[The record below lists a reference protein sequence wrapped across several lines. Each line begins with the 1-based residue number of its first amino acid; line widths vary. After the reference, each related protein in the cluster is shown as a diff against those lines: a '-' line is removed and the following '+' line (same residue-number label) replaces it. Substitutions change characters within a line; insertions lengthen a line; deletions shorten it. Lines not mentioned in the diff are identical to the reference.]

1 MTTPTCPACFAP
13 LSPGAKYCH
22 RCGRAIAT
30 DRAKERNAWI
40 FAWAMVTVAVGT
52 IVYYVE
58 KKDSAPTGPDMANAG
73 TSTGAESPAGGQPP
87 DISQMTPRERF
98 LRLHDRIMTA
108 AQQNDSATVTRFAP
122 MALSAYTM
130 LDTIDVDARYH
141 AGAIHLRLGQV
152 AEARAL
158 ADTIMREAPGN
169 LLATLLRAEA
179 AEVAGDPAGFDS
191 ARKTFLADVDAQLKL
206 SRPEYTEH
214 RAMLDEIRKQ
224 FAQ

>member
-1 MTTPTCPACFAP
+1 
-13 LSPGAKYCH
+13 
-22 RCGRAIAT
+22 
-30 DRAKERNAWI
+30 
-40 FAWAMVTVAVGT
+40 
-52 IVYYVE
+52 
-58 KKDSAPTGPDMANAG
+58 
-73 TSTGAESPAGGQPP
+73 
-87 DISQMTPRERF
+87 
-98 LRLHDRIMTA
+98 
-108 AQQNDSATVTRFAP
+108 

-179 AEVAGDPAGFDS
+179 AEVAGDPAGFDT